1 TSTTMTGIGAVVGTP
16 AFMPPELATGQ
27 PCDGRADLYSLGVIL
42 YLLGSGR
49 LPFVSE
55 SVHELVAMHGSNEPA
70 PPMTGVPHRLA
81 AVIDRLLQKDPAKRY
96 QTAAHALQALET
108 SLAMMTPSH
117 GIQVWP
123 SDTAPSLGPFPATS
137 SQFEHL
143 DETPLPPSIAGDLA
157 VTNPTPATKSD
168 RRARSETEAQ
178 RLVSGETM
186 LAAAADPVPATSQ
199 LDLAPPAPAKKPW
212 AFVGVAGVALA
223 GVLAFVLTRGGSD
236 EVAPAKAPE
245 PEVTQPPIA
254 KEPEPLPPK
263 TPEVIAPP
271 PVETGSAAATV
282 TEPAPVT
289 KSNPTSKRDKR
300 DRREKRD
307 KRNAKTTT
315 DPKPPTV
322 TPPPIKET
330 PKDNGAGSG
339 SAKKAPLPF

>member
-55 SVHELVAMHGSNEPA
+55 SVHELVAMHGSNDPA

-137 SQFEHL
+137 SQFKHL

-157 VTNPTPATKSD
+157 VTNPTPTTKSD
-168 RRARSETEAQ
+168 RRARSETEVQ
-178 RLVSGETM
+178 RIVSGETM

-199 LDLAPPAPAKKPW
+199 LDLAPPTPAKKPW
-212 AFVGVAGVALA
+212 ALVGIAGVALA

-236 EVAPAKAPE
+236 EVAPAKPPE
-245 PEVTQPPIA
+245 PESTQPPIA
-254 KEPEPLPPK
+254 KEPEPPPPK

-271 PVETGSAAATV
+271 PVETGSAAATAV
-282 TEPAPVT
+282 KEPDPV
-289 KSNPTSKRDKR
+289 KKPPSTSKRDKR
-300 DRREKRD
+300 EKRD
-307 KRNAKTTT
+307 KRDVKTTT
-315 DPKPPTV
+315 DPKPPTA
-322 TPPPIKET
+322 TPPPIKDP
-330 PKDNGAGSG
+330 PKDNGTGSG